1 MRVILYNTQ
10 SITLNV
16 FKYTCIHSGLTE
28 GMGLMELP
36 AKAKINERMIPK
48 EIRWIVHYLKLNIN
62 CFHTKLKKTHSLYID
77 TDTTF
82 IYNYL

>member
-36 AKAKINERMIPK
+36 AKAK
-48 EIRWIVHYLKLNIN
+48 
-62 CFHTKLKKTHSLYID
+62 
-77 TDTTF
+77 
-82 IYNYL
+82 